1 MIVGFGIA
9 LLVVCALSLFDRRAM
24 PYAFTLLLGWL
35 AGLSLGWQSWPLI
48 SLMSATTLF
57 WLHINRTTRYSALV
71 ASLASAMLLADVV
84 YLWFRWQRAPV
95 EVEYAYALD
104 LGLICQ
110 LGLVGYG
117 GGINAWL
124 RFWGWC
130 VHSLRGPRVRYR
142 SERH

>member
-1 MIVGFGIA
+1 MTALFGLA
-9 LLVVCALSLFDRRAM
+9 CALVCGLSYFDRQARPFAV
-24 PYAFTLLLGWL
+24 TLLAGWL
-35 AGLSLGWQSWPLI
+35 AGFFPWTFWPLI

-124 RFWGWC
+124 RFWRWC